1 MINTLFLP
9 ELREM
14 LADGHSQELTEFCTA
29 LHPAKTAEFMEGLD
43 GDEMW
48 KVLQHAP
55 PPLQA
60 EIFHYF
66 PWDRKVDLLATQD
79 VKQVAMLV
87 TALPADDAVDLLQ
100 EVDENRVEQILV
112 LVPAADRRDIRRL
125 QTFPEGTAGALM
137 TTEAACLAENLT
149 VRQAMDELSRQ
160 AEHLETI
167 HYIYVTDDTNHLRG
181 VVSTRSLVSAIGKP
195 HIRLGELMKKDLVT
209 ANVRD
214 DQEVVA
220 QKVAH
225 YNLMA
230 LPVVDDEYHMM
241 GIITHDDII
250 DVMREEATEDVQRIA
265 AVEPLED
272 SYMRTPLSTLSWK
285 RGIWLTILFLAGMLT
300 AFLLRY
306 YNGELERHLWLV
318 WFFPLITGCGGNTG
332 SQSSTLIITALAVK
346 EVHRRDWKKVIRREV
361 VMGLVLGTFL
371 GVIGFLCAL
380 FIAPTVRDATVIPI
394 TVLLVVLC
402 GACTGGLL
410 PLCFERLGW
419 DPALMSNPFVAGISD
434 ILGLLIY
441 VNVSILIL
449 G

>member
-14 LADGHSQELTEFCTA
+14 LADGQTQELVEFCNA
-29 LHPAKTAEFMEGLD
+29 LHPAKTAEFMEGLE
-43 GDEMW
+43 GSEMW
-48 KVLQHAP
+48 RVLQHAAP
-55 PPLQA
+55 ALQA
-60 EIFHYF
+60 DIFHYF
-66 PWDRKVDLLATQD
+66 ESDRKIELLATQD
-79 VKQVAMLV
+79 DKQVAMLV
-87 TALPADDAVDLLQ
+87 TSLPADDAVDLLQ
-100 EVDENRVEQILV
+100 ELDVHRVDQILA

-137 TTEAACLAENLT
+137 TTEAACLSENSTL
-149 VRQAMDELSRQ
+149 RQAMEELSRQ
-160 AEHLETI
+160 AEHVETI

-195 HIRLGELMKKDLVT
+195 NIKLAELMKKDLVT

-214 DQEVVA
+214 DQEKIA

-230 LPVVDDEYHMM
+230 IPVVDDEYHMM

-250 DVMREEATEDVQRIA
+250 DVVREEATEDVQRIA

-272 SYMRTPLSTLSWK
+272 SYMRTPVSTLSWK
-285 RGIWLTILFLAGMLT
+285 RGIWLTILFLAGLLT
-300 AFLLRY
+300 AFLLQT
-306 YNGELERHLWLV
+306 YNENLEKHAWLV
-318 WFFPLITGCGGNTG
+318 LFIPLIISSGGNTG
-332 SQSSTLIITALAVK
+332 SQSSTLIISALAVK
-346 EVHRRDWKKVIRREV
+346 EIQRREWLKILKREF
-361 VMGLVLGTFL
+361 VMGLILGGFL
-371 GVIGFLCAL
+371 GFIGFLCAMVM
-380 FIAPTVRDATVIPI
+380 APSILAATVIPI

-402 GACTGGLL
+402 GACTGSML
-410 PLCFERLGW
+410 PLCFDRLGL
-419 DPALMSNPFVAGISD
+419 DPAMMSNPFVAGISD

-441 VNVSILIL
+441 VNVSLLIL

>member
-14 LADGHSQELTEFCTA
+14 LLDNQTQGLQEFCIA
-29 LHPAKTAEFMEGLD
+29 LHPARTAEFMEGL
-43 GDEMW
+43 ENSELW
-48 KVLQHAP
+48 QVLQHAAP
-55 PPLQA
+55 SLQA

-66 PWDRKVDLLATQD
+66 EWDRKVNLLASQD
-79 VKQVAMLV
+79 VKQVATLI
-87 TALPADDAVDLLQ
+87 TSLPADDAVDLLQ
-100 EVDENRVEQILV
+100 EIDEARVDQILA

-137 TTEAACLAENLT
+137 TTEVACLSENLT
-149 VRQAMDELSRQ
+149 LKQAMEELSRQ

-181 VVSTRSLVSAIGKP
+181 VVSTRSLVSAIGRPDKK
-195 HIRLGELMKKDLVT
+195 LGDLMKKDLVT

-214 DQEVVA
+214 DQEIVA

-250 DVMREEATEDVQRIA
+250 DVVREEATEDVQRIA

-272 SYMRTPLSTLSWK
+272 SYMRTPVSTLSWK
-285 RGIWLTILFLAGMLT
+285 RGIWLTILFLAGLIT
-300 AFLLRY
+300 AFLLQSY
-306 YNGELERHLWLV
+306 DAELEKHTWLV
-318 WFFPLITGCGGNTG
+318 LFIPLIISSGGNTG
-332 SQSSTLIITALAVK
+332 SQSSTLVITALAVK
-346 EVHRRDWKKVIRREV
+346 EIHQRDWFRIIRREA
-361 VMGLVLGTFL
+361 VMGLVLGGFL
-371 GVIGFLCAL
+371 GSIGFLCAL
-380 FIAPTVRDATVIPI
+380 LMAPNVLSACVIPI

-402 GACTGGLL
+402 GACTGSML
-410 PLCFERLGW
+410 PLCFQRLGL

-441 VNVSILIL
+441 VNVSILLL